1 MKKKGSFYIII
12 IVLLLS
18 SCIKAYEPIV
28 RAPFTAADVAG
39 TYKNGTL
46 KIEKGYLDS
55 LVYKLNDDT
64 SNFTLTYYFN
74 DTILVSINTKSGVS
88 NKRYKLGLYGTVS
101 NSVASVF
108 NFSSL
113 AVDNSTYFLNRQSY
127 DLQVKLYYPEAN
139 KPSTATISN
148 NIIISPTPNIIF
160 IENIVFNATL
170 QPK

>member
-1 MKKKGSFYIII
+1 MKKKGSFYIILT
-12 IVLLLS
+12 VVLLS

-28 RAPFTAADVAG
+28 TAPYTAADVAG

-46 KIEKGYLDS
+46 IVEKGFLDS
-55 LVYKLNDDT
+55 LVYKSTDDT
-64 SNFTLTYYFN
+64 SSFTLSYYYK

-101 NSVASVF
+101 NTVASVF
-108 NFSSL
+108 KFQSL
-113 AVDNSTYFLNRQSY
+113 AVDSTYFLNRQSY

-148 NIIISPTPNIIF
+148 NIIYSKTPNILY
-160 IENIVFNATL
+160 IENIVFNANL